1 MTIAYQLTQKV
12 KDVNCLSDVIVTMKQ

>member
-12 KDVNCLSDVIVTMKQ
+12 KDVNCLSDNMS